1 MRKTVVVLRKIAVM
15 RTKLFFVLITAYSA
29 ASAQHPHSMPGMGGG
44 DRPRQPQGGEPRGAG
59 SGSGNQEMQTRV
71 AETRTERSGKP
82 KTVIYQL
89 DVADTLVN
97 YTGRK
102 RHAIAINGSIPAPA
116 LYFTEGDTAEVY
128 VHNSLKV
135 ATIIHW
141 HGLILPNQYDGVPY
155 LTTAPIRP
163 GETHLFK
170 FPLVQ
175 SGTYWYHSHAQWQ
188 QQSGMYGAFVIHKR
202 GEVGPEAAGGKS
214 DAMAAS
220 ETTATPLKE
229 YTVLLSDWTDENPY
243 EVDRSLHNATDW
255 YAIRKRSTQD
265 YGQAVKEGHFKT
277 KLTSEWKRMLAMDVS
292 DVAYDRFTINGKP
305 EDTLAEAGSATKME
319 TPELGDAVKPL
330 KAGDK
335 IKLHIVNG
343 SSSTY
348 FWLQYAGGK
357 LTVVA
362 NDGMDT
368 DPVEVDRMIIAVA
381 ETYDAE
387 VTIPENG
394 SYELRATS
402 EDRTGSASLWL
413 AAGGKMMTEGVA
425 GVGGRM
431 KKKAPVLPRLNY
443 FAGMEMMNGMMKMN
457 GDMDGM
463 GMQMANQVM
472 DMNKVMYPE
481 AGGNDGMP
489 DKKDSG
495 KSGEMAGM
503 DMSGAGQAGGGTGI
517 TLNYSMLRSPVKTSL
532 PEGPVKVLRF
542 DLTGNMNRYVWSIN
556 NKTVS
561 ETDKILIRKGENIR
575 IILYNGTMMRHP
587 MHLHGHFFRV
597 LNGQGDYSPLKNTLD
612 ILPMETDTL
621 EFAPTESG
629 DWFFH
634 CHILYHMMSGM
645 GRIFSYADSP
655 PNPEVPD
662 PKMALKM
669 VYMDDRMIHP
679 AAKVG
684 LESNGSDGE
693 ITLSNTRY
701 RFQTEWRVGLNAQ
714 SGYESESHFGR
725 YLGRM
730 QYWFPYVGWDF
741 RYRRSSGGE
750 KNLFGQGDS
759 KDDRKVFCAGVEYM
773 LPMLV
778 IADVRVDMKG
788 KVRLQLVREDLP
800 VTSRLRFNFMMNT
813 DKEYMAGFRYILT
826 KYFSLSTHYD
836 SDMKFGAGVTVNY

>member
-1 MRKTVVVLRKIAVM
+1 MRKGTLLLRKIV
-15 RTKLFFVLITAYSA
+15 FVFIILAGYSA
-29 ASAQHPHSMPGMGGG
+29 ASGQHPHSMPGMGGSDG
-44 DRPRQPQGGEPRGAG
+44 PRKPGSGELRETG
-59 SGSGNQEMQTRV
+59 SGSGNQAAEARV
-71 AETRTERSGKP
+71 AETRTDPSGKP
-82 KTVIYQL
+82 KTVVYQL
-89 DVADTLVN
+89 DVTDTLVN

-102 RHAIAINGSIPAPA
+102 RHAIAINGSIPAPV
-116 LYFTEGDTAEVY
+116 LYFTEGDTAEIY

-135 ATIIHW
+135 ETIIHW

-163 GETHLFK
+163 GQTHLFK

-202 GEVGPEAAGGKS
+202 REGAQGPTSAAEAPQNAVVANAREVSRKS
-214 DAMAAS
+214 VA
-220 ETTATPLKE
+220 PLKE

-255 YAIRKRSTQD
+255 YAIKKGSTQD
-265 YGQAVKEGHFKT
+265 YGQAVKEGRFKT

-292 DVAYDRFTINGKP
+292 DVAYDRFTINGKR
-305 EDTLAEAGSATKME
+305 EDTLAEAEAKPSEA
-319 TPELGDAVKPL
+319 GDAARKEPL

-335 IKLHIVNG
+335 IRLHIVNG

-357 LTVVA
+357 LKVVA

-368 DPVEVDRMIIAVA
+368 DPVDVDRMIIAVA
-381 ETYDAE
+381 ETYDVE
-387 VTIPENG
+387 VTVPENG

-402 EDRTGSASLWL
+402 EDRTGSVSLWMT
-413 AAGGKMMTEGVA
+413 AAGG
-425 GVGGRM
+425 M
-431 KKKAPVLPRLNY
+431 KKKAPVLPRLDY

-481 AGGNDGMP
+481 AGGNGGMEMSGGDKAGDGM
-489 DKKDSG
+489 G
-495 KSGEMAGM
+495 V
-503 DMSGAGQAGGGTGI
+503 
-517 TLNYSMLRSPVKTSL
+517 TLNYSMLRSPVKTNL

-561 ETDKILIRKGENIR
+561 ETDKILIRKGENVR

-679 AAKVG
+679 AAKAG

-701 RFQTEWRVGLNAQ
+701 RFQTEWRVGLNAR

-750 KNLFGQGDS
+750 KNLFGQTDD
-759 KDDRKVFCAGVEYM
+759 KDDRKVFCAGIEYM

-778 IADVRVDMKG
+778 IADARVDMEG
-788 KVRLQLVREDLP
+788 KLRLQLSREDIP
-800 VTSRLRFNFMMNT
+800 VTSRLRLNFMLNT
-813 DKEYMAGFRYILT
+813 DKEYMAGLRYILT
-826 KYFSLSTHYD
+826 KYFSVSTHYD
-836 SDMKFGAGVTVNY
+836 SDMKFGAGVTLNY